1 MASNKNQHYVPRCY
15 LKPFTLDGAGVA
27 INVFNIDRKIFI
39 GKAPVKNQCSGNY
52 FYGSD
57 LVIEKELQKY
67 EGDYANGIKEILSE
81 KYELVDKHR
90 DLLKQ
95 FWLLQYLRTDAA
107 SRKVVE
113 MSIGVEDFSGL
124 SAGDFRLQLKEA
136 VQISMNI
143 FAEMPDILSD
153 LKVCLVR
160 NRTNL
165 PFVTSDDPAVLSN
178 RWYMQDARTKGMS
191 FGLPSAGALMFLPI
205 SPAVLCIIYDGD
217 IYNIPHKNGWI
228 DVRHDRDV
236 SAYNQHQFLNCRANI
251 FYRDLNEDAVLA
263 KEFEVVQGH
272 RIASRYKITYAVLDR
287 VEGDIK
293 VFRAVRKEHAGDH
306 ESAMIHMQTINAAP
320 LSWPLQFMWRN
331 RGFAFTNGSGVGYVR
346 REKIEARPANGFGKP
361 FVKVYI
367 N

>member
-15 LKPFTLDGAGVA
+15 LKSFTLDGSGVA

-39 GKAPVKNQCSGNY
+39 EKAPVKNQCSGNY
-52 FYGSD
+52 FYGAD
-57 LVIEKELQKY
+57 LVLEKELQKY
-67 EGDYANGIKEILSE
+67 EGDYATGIKEILSE
-81 KYELVDKHR
+81 KYELSDKHR
-90 DLLKQ
+90 ELLKQ

-113 MSIGVEDFSGL
+113 MSIGVENFSGL
-124 SAGDFRLQLKEA
+124 SAGEFRLQLKEA
-136 VQISMNI
+136 VKISMNI
-143 FAEMPDILSD
+143 FAEMPDMLSD

-178 RWYMQDARTKGMS
+178 RWYMQDGRTKGMS
-191 FGLPSAGALMFLPI
+191 FGLPSAGAIMFLPL

-217 IYNIPHKNGWI
+217 VYNIPHKNGWI
-228 DVRHDRDV
+228 DVRHERDI

-251 FYRDLNEDAVLA
+251 FHREFQDEGVLA
-263 KEFEVVQGH
+263 KEFEVIQRH

-287 VEGDIK
+287 VEGNRK
-293 VFRAVRKEHAGDH
+293 VFRAVRKEQAGDR
-306 ESAMIHMQTINAAP
+306 EGAMIHMQTINATP
-320 LSWPLQFMWRN
+320 PSWPLQFMWRN
-331 RGFAFTNGSGVGYVR
+331 RGVAFTNGSAIGYVR
-346 REKIEARPANGFGKP
+346 KEKTYAYPANSFAKP